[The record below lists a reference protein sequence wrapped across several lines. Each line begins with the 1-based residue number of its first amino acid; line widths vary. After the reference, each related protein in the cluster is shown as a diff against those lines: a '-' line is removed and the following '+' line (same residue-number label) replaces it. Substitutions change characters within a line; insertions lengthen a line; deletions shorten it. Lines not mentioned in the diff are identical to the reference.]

1 MISQTNSSVL
11 HAAYPKK
18 TQVAKP
24 SSSVVAQDDKGKL
37 EELKESLDSGKYKVN
52 VQALSEK
59 IADSLL

>member
-11 HAAYPKK
+11 HVAYPKK
-18 TQVAKP
+18 RQVTKL

-37 EELKESLDSGKYKVN
+37 EQLKESFDSGKYKVN